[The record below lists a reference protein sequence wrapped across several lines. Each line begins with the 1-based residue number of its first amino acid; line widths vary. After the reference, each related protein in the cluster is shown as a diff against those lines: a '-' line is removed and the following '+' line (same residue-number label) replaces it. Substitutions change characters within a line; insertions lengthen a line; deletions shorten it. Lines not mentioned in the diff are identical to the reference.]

1 MYDLSRI
8 KQSIF
13 LIIDFFTIDFTVVG
27 GEKDKPTFVFLF
39 SFRRLKIFWCLN
51 EINIHFEYLDVSLI
65 SFLSN
70 FVVNLGLISINK

>member
-13 LIIDFFTIDFTVVG
+13 LIIDFFTIDFAVVG

-39 SFRRLKIFWCLN
+39 NFKRFKIFWCLK
-51 EINIHFEYLDVSLI
+51 EIKTHFEYLDVSLI

-70 FVVNLGLISINK
+70 LVENLGLISINK

>member
-27 GEKDKPTFVFLF
+27 GEKDKPTFKFLF
-39 SFRRLKIFWCLN
+39 
-51 EINIHFEYLDVSLI
+51 
-65 SFLSN
+65 N
-70 FVVNLGLISINK
+70 FKG

>member
-39 SFRRLKIFWCLN
+39 SFKRLKIF
-51 EINIHFEYLDVSLI
+51 
-65 SFLSN
+65 
-70 FVVNLGLISINK
+70 